1 MCHSVAGFRN
11 SEIQRELDATGEID
25 ARIAGDR
32 RESCVLNAEVN
43 VIVPPPGTGSG
54 TVFKLVPLTIH
65 WNAVLYEFVPSV
77 TVTWLLK
84 VLGSAANGEMVPV
97 IKSGLR
103 IDRQSVWQTRG

>member
-1 MCHSVAGFRN
+1 MPPGKSTLGSAV
-11 SEIQRELDATGEID
+11 ID
-25 ARIAGDR
+25 AKI
-32 RESCVLNAEVN
+32 CVLNAELN

-77 TVTWLLK
+77 TVTWLLN

-97 IKSGLR
+97 IKPVCELIDNPFGKLVAEYVSGKPAVVLA
-103 IDRQSVWQTRG
+103 